1 MNHRRPL
8 RATLAPGMALLV
20 AVAVMA
26 MPSALAGQDASRAS
40 VDPRLGVAFPVGG
53 LDEVTDFSVSGGV
66 GLSWE
71 LHPNVAVR
79 GDLLYSRLDA
89 ETDGFGDPVAP
100 SLDLFTYSLG
110 LAFDFPR
117 PRWQDVPFTFEAT
130 GGLGAT
136 DISGSHQ
143 LENGSLA
150 IFDETYATVTGGAR
164 IGLPVSSRVRGFV
177 AAEVLLIFAD
187 PQETRVLTLDD
198 PTADP
203 FGTGWV
209 IPLTAGV
216 RVNFP

>member
-1 MNHRRPL
+1 MNHRRSL
-8 RATLAPGMALLV
+8 SATLAPGTALLV

-26 MPSALAGQDASRAS
+26 VPSALAGQDMSRVS

-66 GLSWE
+66 GLGWE

-117 PRWQDVPFTFEAT
+117 PRWQDVPLTFGAT
-130 GGLGAT
+130 VGLGAT
-136 DISGSHQ
+136 HMSGSRQ
-143 LENGSLA
+143 RGRTVLT
-150 IFDETYATVTGGAR
+150 FDETYATVTGGGR
-164 IGLPVSSRVRGFV
+164 IGLPVSSRVRAFV
-177 AAEVLLIFAD
+177 ATEVLLIFAD
-187 PQETRVLTLDD
+187 RQETQILTLND

-203 FGTGWV
+203 FETGWV
-209 IPLTAGV
+209 IPLTAGRRITV
-216 RVNFP
+216 R